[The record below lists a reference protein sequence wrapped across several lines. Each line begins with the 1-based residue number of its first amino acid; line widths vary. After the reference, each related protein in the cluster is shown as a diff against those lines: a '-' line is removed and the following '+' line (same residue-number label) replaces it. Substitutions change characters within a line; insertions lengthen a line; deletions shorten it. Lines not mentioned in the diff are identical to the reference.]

1 MARDS
6 RESKFI
12 NGRVKIHRA
21 GFRREGGIARALRS
35 VLTPPHPPGILIV
48 LCSPTLSYPAPGVAL
63 YSVNLMRP
71 SSTSFAAV
79 VGCFLLFAVVGCATT
94 SEPSER
100 RDRNFISQE
109 EIQEH
114 QDHYSNAYDLV
125 QALKPQWLTNR
136 RGEVV
141 VFFNGARHGGPE
153 ALRDFRLPNLVSMRY
168 LGIEDSFRYVR
179 SDHPTVVILVE
190 AR

>member
-1 MARDS
+1 MRS
-6 RESKFI
+6 RSLRPFAFLSLF
-12 NGRVKIHRA
+12 VLL
-21 GFRREGGIARALRS
+21 AL
-35 VLTPPHPPGILIV
+35 
-48 LCSPTLSYPAPGVAL
+48 VA
-63 YSVNLMRP
+63 
-71 SSTSFAAV
+71 
-79 VGCFLLFAVVGCATT
+79 GCAST

-100 RDRNFISQE
+100 RDRNLITQE

-114 QDHYSNAYDLV
+114 SAIYTNAFDLV

-141 VFFNGARHGGPE
+141 VFFNGGRHGGPE
-153 ALRDFRLPNLVSMRY
+153 SLRDFRLPNLVSMRY

-179 SDHPTVVILVE
+179 SEHPTVVILVE